1 MARPRALDYD
11 DKRAAILREAA
22 RLFATRG
29 FDRTSMT
36 EIAAALGVSKA
47 LFYHYYRSKDDL
59 LFDIIR
65 NHLAELVA
73 AAEGADDRALPPE
86 TRLHNVIVA
95 IFESYR
101 DADHQHKIQINHL
114 GQLSPERQGEL
125 KGYERRLVDLVSG
138 IIRALAPGLDA
149 DYLRPVTMSLFG
161 TLNWKYMWFRE
172 KGRVS
177 HAAYA
182 ALVTR
187 MFVAAIRAEGGGV
200 EGREPSV
207 GMAMKVAE

>member
-1 MARPRALDYD
+1 MARPRANDYD

-65 NHLAELVA
+65 AHLVELVEVTEA
-73 AAEGADDRALPPE
+73 ADDPALSPE
-86 TRLHNVIVA
+86 ARLHRVIVA

-114 GQLSPERQGEL
+114 SQLTPAQQAEL
-125 KGYERRLVDLVSG
+125 KSHERRLVEVMSG
-138 IIRALAPGLDA
+138 IVRALNPGLA
-149 DYLRPVTMSLFG
+149 AEYVRPVTMSLFG

-172 KGRVS
+172 QGRVS
-177 HAAYA
+177 HEAYS

-187 MFVAAIRAEGGGV
+187 MFVAAIRAEGGAAG
-200 EGREPSV
+200 
-207 GMAMKVAE
+207 AHAAE